1 MRACDNIHKVMLDI
15 QDYLTQMAVG
25 LTDRKTIEEAKWGKV
40 KKKAKSVYDRYF
52 VDYTL
57 TEDDLP

>member
-1 MRACDNIHKVMLDI
+1 MLDI

-40 KKKAKSVYDRYF
+40 KKKAKAVYDRYF
-52 VDYTL
+52 VDYKL